1 MEDYIW
7 IIWIVIAIGGSIM
20 NARAKRSETSETSET
35 TDEKSSTEPIPRM
48 RPIAEGQ
55 PVRPVRSI
63 PAPQKEFVEAQS
75 LETLEGL
82 ETIPGIQ
89 NPQFTPTLRDK
100 RQIQSKHTAQQ
111 SNYKKANRLPIQ
123 TQAKSSISKSSE
135 DGAHPLVSDFDL
147 ERAVVY
153 SEILKPKY
161 QEYE

>member
-20 NARAKRSETSETSET
+20 NARAKRSETNET
-35 TDEKSSTEPIPRM
+35 TDEESSTEPIPRM

-82 ETIPGIQ
+82 ETIPNTQVSKTAQIIR
-89 NPQFTPTLRDK
+89 NK
-100 RQIQSKHTAQQ
+100 RQTLPKHATQQ

-123 TQAKSSISKSSE
+123 TQVKSSISKSSE
-135 DGAHPLVSDFDL
+135 DGAHPLVSNFDL

>member
-20 NARAKRSETSETSET
+20 NARAKRSETSET

-82 ETIPGIQ
+82 ETIPNTQASKTAQIIR
-89 NPQFTPTLRDK
+89 NK
-100 RQIQSKHTAQQ
+100 RQTLPKHATQQ

>member
-20 NARAKRSETSETSET
+20 NARAKRSETSET
-35 TDEKSSTEPIPRM
+35 TDEESSTEPIPRM

-75 LETLEGL
+75 LETLESL
-82 ETIPGIQ
+82 ETIPNTQVSKTAQIIRNIRQ
-89 NPQFTPTLRDK
+89 TLP
-100 RQIQSKHTAQQ
+100 KHATQQ

>member
-20 NARAKRSETSETSET
+20 NARAKRSETSET
-35 TDEKSSTEPIPRM
+35 TDEESSTEPIPRM

-82 ETIPGIQ
+82 ETIPNTQASKTAQIIR
-89 NPQFTPTLRDK
+89 NK
-100 RQIQSKHTAQQ
+100 RQTLPKHATQQ

-123 TQAKSSISKSSE
+123 AQVKSTIGKPNE
-135 DGAHPLVSDFDL
+135 EGMHPLVSDFDL

>member
-20 NARAKRSETSETSET
+20 NARAKRSETSET

-100 RQIQSKHTAQQ
+100 RQIQSKHTAQRG
-111 SNYKKANRLPIQ
+111 SFKPAIKATQQPIQ

>member
-20 NARAKRSETSETSET
+20 NARAKRSETSET
-35 TDEKSSTEPIPRM
+35 TDEESSTEPIPRM

-63 PAPQKEFVEAQS
+63 PAPQKEFVGAQS

-82 ETIPGIQ
+82 ETIPNTQVSKTAQIIR
-89 NPQFTPTLRDK
+89 NK
-100 RQIQSKHTAQQ
+100 RQTLPKHATQQ

>member
-20 NARAKRSETSETSET
+20 NARAKRSETSET

-82 ETIPGIQ
+82 ETIPNTQASKTAQIIR
-89 NPQFTPTLRDK
+89 NK
-100 RQIQSKHTAQQ
+100 RQTPPKHATQQ
-111 SNYKKANRLPIQ
+111 SNYKKANKLPIQ

-135 DGAHPLVSDFDL
+135 DGAHPLVSNFDL

>member
-20 NARAKRSETSETSET
+20 NARAKRSETSET
-35 TDEKSSTEPIPRM
+35 TDEESSTEPIPRM

-82 ETIPGIQ
+82 ETIPNTQVPKTAQIIR
-89 NPQFTPTLRDK
+89 NK
-100 RQIQSKHTAQQ
+100 RQTLPKHATQQ

-123 TQAKSSISKSSE
+123 TQAKSSISESSE

>member
-20 NARAKRSETSETSET
+20 NARAKHSKADETADKE
-35 TDEKSSTEPIPRM
+35 SSTEPIPRM

-55 PVRPVRSI
+55 PIRPVRSI

-82 ETIPGIQ
+82 ETIPNTQVSKTAQIIR
-89 NPQFTPTLRDK
+89 NK
-100 RQIQSKHTAQQ
+100 RQTLPKHATQQ

-135 DGAHPLVSDFDL
+135 DGAHPLVSDFNL

>member
-20 NARAKRSETSETSET
+20 NARAKRSETSET

-48 RPIAEGQ
+48 RSITEGQ

-82 ETIPGIQ
+82 ETIPNTQASKTAQIIR
-89 NPQFTPTLRDK
+89 NK
-100 RQIQSKHTAQQ
+100 RQTLPKHATQQ

-135 DGAHPLVSDFDL
+135 DGAHPLVSNFDL

>member
-20 NARAKRSETSETSET
+20 NARAKRSETSET
-35 TDEKSSTEPIPRM
+35 TDEESSTEPIPRM
-48 RPIAEGQ
+48 RPIAEEQ

-82 ETIPGIQ
+82 ETIPNTQVSKTAQIIR
-89 NPQFTPTLRDK
+89 NK
-100 RQIQSKHTAQQ
+100 RQTLPKHATQQ